1 MAMRLL
7 ARLRM
12 PTQALRSL
20 PAVRALATGFHHA
33 ARVQQPLAP
42 AAPRAWPS
50 ASRVTWG
57 GAQRQLHASPVA
69 AASSE
74 GPITSEL
81 ITRMRSKI
89 ATALETELVEV
100 QDMQGDG
107 RHVRG
112 RAAVCGWGARGR
124 WRPFWAWSRP
134 AQLLISALLRPQ
146 VEIVVISKLFDG
158 KSAVNRQRMVYKVRG
173 RAVGNSALVPIVMGG
188 RVRVPVAGALLG
200 ACMPQQSPTATSA
213 SASSNHASRP
223 WPFLP
228 APLPRRPSGRSCRT
242 PCTLWTPW

>member
-12 PTQALRSL
+12 PTLRSL

-50 ASRVTWG
+50 AGRVTWG
-57 GAQRQLHASPVA
+57 VRQLHASPVA

-89 ATALETELVEV
+89 AAALETELVEV

-107 RHVRG
+107 RHVSG
-112 RAAVCGWGARGR
+112 GAAVCG
-124 WRPFWAWSRP
+124 
-134 AQLLISALLRPQ
+134 
-146 VEIVVISKLFDG
+146 
-158 KSAVNRQRMVYKVRG
+158 
-173 RAVGNSALVPIVMGG
+173 
-188 RVRVPVAGALLG
+188 
-200 ACMPQQSPTATSA
+200 
-213 SASSNHASRP
+213 
-223 WPFLP
+223 
-228 APLPRRPSGRSCRT
+228 
-242 PCTLWTPW
+242 